1 MKYNITYL
9 ISVHPEPAGLEK
21 HEVPPGCG
29 AAQGIIVVSI
39 VWGDDGSHNVKFT
52 SKDGRTNLDLAP
64 EEWWRVWCG
73 MAAFLRDVKGL
84 DHDKREFCDTV
95 FGVIQERYIEG
106 GRPSDDGSSGESES
120 DNEKGPKILLN

>member
-21 HEVPPGCG
+21 DQVPPGCG
-29 AAQGIIVVSI
+29 ASQGIIVVSI

-52 SKDGRTNLDLAP
+52 SKDGRTDTDLTP

-73 MAAFLRDVKGL
+73 MAAFLRDMLGL
-84 DHDKREFCDTV
+84 DYDKRDFCDTI

-106 GRPSDDGSSGESES
+106 GGTPPEEGII
-120 DNEKGPKILLN
+120 KIH